1 MKIIRIQ
8 LLALFTATFLF
19 NCGGKEEK
27 KKEGFSY
34 EKSMSQQETE
44 TKNID
49 ANVTNI
55 VLTANDMMQFNTKE
69 IKVKAGQKVRLTLR
83 HIGKLDVNVMGH
95 NFVLLKNGTDLVAFA
110 TAAATQKENKYLPI
124 GTEDVIAH
132 TDIIGGGQVAT
143 IEFDAP
149 PVGTYEFL
157 CSFPAHYAMMRGQ
170 FIVE

>member
-8 LLALFTATFLF
+8 LVALLSAALLF
-19 NCGGKEEK
+19 SCGGKEEK

-34 EKSMSQQETE
+34 EKSDVQKESNAA
-44 TKNID
+44 KADDNI
-49 ANVTNI
+49 ANVL
-55 VLTANDMMQFNTKE
+55 LTANDMMQFNTKE

-83 HIGKLDVNVMGH
+83 HIGKLDINVMGH
-95 NFVLLKNGTDLVAFA
+95 NFVLLKKGVDLLAFA
-110 TAAATQKENKYLPI
+110 TSASTQKDNKYIPK

-132 TDIIGGGQVAT
+132 TDIIGGGQTAT

-149 PVGTYEFL
+149 EAGTYEFL
-157 CSFPAHYAMMRGQ
+157 CSFPAHYAMMQGQ